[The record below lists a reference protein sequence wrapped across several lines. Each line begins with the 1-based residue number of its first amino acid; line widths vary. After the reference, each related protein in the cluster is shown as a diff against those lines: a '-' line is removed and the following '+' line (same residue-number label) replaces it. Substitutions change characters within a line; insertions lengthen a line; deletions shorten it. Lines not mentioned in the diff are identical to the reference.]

1 MRGAEQPLRTACG
14 LGDAVR
20 SEGAYLNAELL
31 RDGLAME
38 GGGDAA
44 GLAPFFQRKPSIDP
58 LWSEFQAMPPKEA
71 VVTVGSRCL
80 SHVSNSL
87 VSCH

>member
-1 MRGAEQPLRTACG
+1 
-14 LGDAVR
+14 
-20 SEGAYLNAELL
+20 
-31 RDGLAME
+31 ME

-80 SHVSNSL
+80 SHVSSSL